1 MPLVLSGALAL
12 LIAGVLFY
20 VMQPTGIILAVIFSG
35 ILGAVSFLFL
45 NWMIGLI
52 FEAIEAVAGTF
63 KHSIKSS

>member
-12 LIAGVLFY
+12 LIAGVFFY
-20 VMQPTGIILAVIFSG
+20 VMQPTGIILAVVFSG
-35 ILGAVSFLFL
+35 ILGVVSFLFL

-63 KHSIKSS
+63 KHAIKSS